1 MCCVVKSRVAWRRA
15 ALCCVFFCLVLFCG
29 AAVLSAAAR
38 YAGTTRHGTVHHGT
52 ARHATARH
60 GTQHGTAQQR
70 RYKLESTS
78 GRRDTF
84 KCQTVKVEKSEMGY
98 VWVSDL
104 GKKSE
109 VGISGQYWT
118 RFTQLTHLLKPKSR
132 AILHK

>member
-15 ALCCVFFCLVLFCG
+15 AFFCLVLFCG
-29 AAVLSAAAR
+29 AAVLSAAAQ
-38 YAGTTRHGTVHHGT
+38 HGT
-52 ARHATARH
+52 ARHDTARYSTARHTAQHSTARH
-60 GTQHGTAQQR
+60 GTQHGTARHGTARHGTARQR

-109 VGISGQYWT
+109 VGISGDVVANT
-118 RFTQLTHLLKPKSR
+118 GHDLP
-132 AILHK
+132 